1 MATSVEPGF
10 ANLIPIVNRLQDV
23 FSAIGQAPIDLPQI
37 VVIGSQSSGKS
48 SVLENV
54 VGRDFL
60 PRGTGIVT
68 RRPLVLQLYHNAGA
82 AQDDDAGS
90 SSSPSSAKAAEPME
104 YGEFLHLPGQKFF
117 DFEEIRAEISR
128 ETERVT
134 GRNRGISTKSIHLKI
149 YSPSVLNLTLVDLPG
164 MTKVSV
170 GDQPADIEDQ
180 IREMCTSYASN
191 PNSIVLAVTA
201 ANTDLANSDA
211 LKLAREA
218 DPEGERTIGVLT
230 KLDLM
235 DPGTDAVEVLQNR
248 VIPLRRGYVGVTNR
262 GQRDIDT
269 GVSIKEALR
278 KEQQFFKSH
287 AGCVVYDDCG
297 RRDANAVHDD

>member
-1 MATSVEPGF
+1 M
-10 ANLIPIVNRLQDV
+10 NRLQDV
-23 FSAIGQAPIDLPQI
+23 FSAIGQAAIDLPQI

-68 RRPLVLQLYHNAGA
+68 RRPLVLQLYHNADA

-262 GQRDIDT
+262 GRRDIDT

-287 AGCVVYDDCG
+287 AG
-297 RRDANAVHDD
+297 